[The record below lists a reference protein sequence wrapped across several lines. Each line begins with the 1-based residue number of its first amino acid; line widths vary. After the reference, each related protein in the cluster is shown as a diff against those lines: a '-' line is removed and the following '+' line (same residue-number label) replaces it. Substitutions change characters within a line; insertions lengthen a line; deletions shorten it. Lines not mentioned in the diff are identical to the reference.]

1 LRSGI
6 KTIILELDTAEN
18 NVMESIKNLELAR
31 ESLRLAEVG
40 VREGVGIQLDVLDA
54 RRSLTQA
61 RLSWASAVMNYE
73 LKAAELRKAEGRLVS
88 WLLDNEEGREE

>member
-1 LRSGI
+1 MRSGI